1 MIVYKVFEMRFRTNS
16 RYTVHYFESIRGCGT
31 RVFRIRS
38 FAMVEA
44 QDTRIEDL
52 EVAANG
58 QDEHRSEGIRSGA
71 GETYV
76 DHAAQLQ
83 SVHYL
88 VIGRSMNLDRTGVRQ
103 TPRRR
108 VRRIV
113 VLSHKETRDG
123 VEEDGEGASEKI
135 IISQTSRRF
144 HTIAHVFPLGRV
156 QRRPEFLADREQS
169 LKPATEQENERES
182 RLPTHEGEYHR
193 ERLHP
198 GVEVYGVQREFV
210 RV

>member
-1 MIVYKVFEMRFRTNS
+1 MIVYQVFEIKFRTIS
-16 RYTVHYFESIRGCGT
+16 RYIIHYFESIRGCRT

-38 FAMVEA
+38 MAEI
-44 QDTRIEDL
+44 QDSRIEDL

-71 GETYV
+71 GETDV
-76 DHAAQLQ
+76 DHATQLQ
-83 SVHYL
+83 GVHYL
-88 VIGRSMNLDRTGVRQ
+88 VIGCPMNLDRRGVRQ
-103 TPRRR
+103 GPRRR

-123 VEEDGEGASEKI
+123 IEEDGEGASKKI

-144 HTIAHVFPLGRV
+144 HIIAHVFPLGRV
-156 QRRPEFLADREQS
+156 QRGPEFLADREQS

-182 RLPTHEGEYHR
+182 RLSTHEGEYHR
-193 ERLHP
+193 E
-198 GVEVYGVQREFV
+198 
-210 RV
+210 